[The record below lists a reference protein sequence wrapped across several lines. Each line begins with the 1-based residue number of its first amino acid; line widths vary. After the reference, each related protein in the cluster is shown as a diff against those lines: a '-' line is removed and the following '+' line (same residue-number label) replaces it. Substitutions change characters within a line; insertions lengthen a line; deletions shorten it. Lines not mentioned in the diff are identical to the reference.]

1 MRSVFRHFF
10 FIVPRLFTITKITF
24 TFEPPLGSYSSKR
37 DPRVTEAPSVATP
50 AVPAPATF
58 KKSLRVNFTGKT
70 RHPTRDAGKEPPGHP
85 ARFVVDHAPCDVVVL
100 RYAAVRNASAW
111 SRPPAGDRRRSPH
124 VVLPRRGR
132 GFVREIPFRCEFCP
146 NRGRGS
152 RKRAG

>member
-70 RHPTRDAGKEPPGHP
+70 RHPTRDGEGAPGPPGTL
-85 ARFVVDHAPCDVVVL
+85 RRGPCPL
-100 RYAAVRNASAW
+100 RRGRAALRRAAVQNASAW

-124 VVLPRRGR
+124 VVLPRE
-132 GFVREIPFRCEFCP
+132 VED
-146 NRGRGS
+146 S
-152 RKRAG
+152 

>member
-70 RHPTRDAGKEPPGHP
+70 RHPTRDGEGAPGPPGTL
-85 ARFVVDHAPCDVVVL
+85 RRGPCPL
-100 RYAAVRNASAW
+100 
-111 SRPPAGDRRRSPH
+111 
-124 VVLPRRGR
+124 RRGR
-132 GFVREIPFRCEFCP
+132 AALR
-146 NRGRGS
+146 RGPE
-152 RKRAG
+152 RKRMEPPPGRRQTSLSPRRPSPAR